1 MPFLTAAKMGIMNR
15 MTPEFRVRS
24 EMQGAIFDG
33 GQNKLG
39 TPFESL
45 HSKQQQNTNT
55 GYIATIKKKITHHPA
70 VVSHKKIELLLAHR
84 SPSSAN
90 GLRNTLL
97 QELLFQLLVYIHII
111 YIYIFPPPCKYQLPF
126 LMARFSLNDQVSR
139 STAGRKKQILQKNST

>member
-1 MPFLTAAKMGIMNR
+1 MGIMNR

-55 GYIATIKKKITHHPA
+55 GYIATIKKKNH
-70 VVSHKKIELLLAHR
+70 
-84 SPSSAN
+84 PSSSS
-90 GLRNTLL
+90 GLAQKNRAAACPPFTKQRKRVTKYPAAGVAIPATSIYTYN
-97 QELLFQLLVYIHII
+97 I
-111 YIYIFPPPCKYQLPF
+111 YIYISPPLQISASFSYGSFF
-126 LMARFSLNDQVSR
+126 LE
-139 STAGRKKQILQKNST
+139 